1 MEIIDINWNP
11 KQQNEKKRVKP
22 PKWPKQNHRNKT
34 NLSTKTKR
42 PIWPKNMQ
50 KITVNNDKMNAQ
62 GCNMSHLENLKIFHY
77 NDWFRHEFFYLYLQC
92 HRGKSRPNKAQ

>member
-50 KITVNNDKMNAQ
+50 KITVNTHPYIYFYSLCPQD
-62 GCNMSHLENLKIFHY
+62 LEFLTHK
-77 NDWFRHEFFYLYLQC
+77 
-92 HRGKSRPNKAQ
+92 P